1 MSTSS
6 SQTPR
11 LKANAI
17 GLVGSYAQAMAVTA
31 PLGSVVSSLT
41 VGALYAG
48 ANLPLV
54 TLMAFLSSCFWVYLL
69 TRFSKKINSAGGF
82 YTYTSN
88 SVGSKA
94 GYTEAVTEFLAFL
107 LTTVFEGMYVGI
119 IVPPFLRIFGLSL
132 PAWSWI
138 PLTLLGI
145 GLAIPLTYTDVAK
158 TLTKYVAVGATL
170 EVALLVGLS
179 AYLIIQA
186 GPANTLA
193 VFTNTHLAP
202 KGLSGLSTGFLLSV
216 ISIAGAGTATYL
228 GEETKIPSRT
238 LRRGMWL
245 AMLVG
250 GGSML
255 LSSYAIVVAWGVG
268 NATTLGSAN
277 VPIVQLAARVSG
289 VLALAVVMLSVNS
302 LIVSNVGTNMS
313 ASRILFSL
321 SREGG
326 APATFSKVHESHKSP
341 YVASL
346 FVGVIAIIIGLAAP
360 MIMGFMDAYSMV
372 AIAASIF
379 WILGRLGDSVS
390 LPLFYLKRFREE
402 FSVLKHLVPS
412 AIISV
417 INVLG
422 LGLAIFP
429 ITYPTNI
436 SIIFVVSAM
445 ICWVGGFMY
454 FGRNRENMIGA
465 YLVNDAGEL
474 VITSPPRPIAAKK

>member
-1 MSTSS
+1 
-6 SQTPR
+6 
-11 LKANAI
+11 
-17 GLVGSYAQAMAVTA
+17 
-31 PLGSVVSSLT
+31 
-41 VGALYAG
+41 
-48 ANLPLV
+48 
-54 TLMAFLSSCFWVYLL
+54 
-69 TRFSKKINSAGGF
+69 
-82 YTYTSN
+82 
-88 SVGSKA
+88 
-94 GYTEAVTEFLAFL
+94 
-107 LTTVFEGMYVGI
+107 
-119 IVPPFLRIFGLSL
+119 
-132 PAWSWI
+132 
-138 PLTLLGI
+138 
-145 GLAIPLTYTDVAK
+145 
-158 TLTKYVAVGATL
+158 
-170 EVALLVGLS
+170 
-179 AYLIIQA
+179 
-186 GPANTLA
+186 
-193 VFTNTHLAP
+193 
-202 KGLSGLSTGFLLSV
+202 
-216 ISIAGAGTATYL
+216 
-228 GEETKIPSRT
+228 
-238 LRRGMWL
+238 L